1 MGGMCL
7 INTRTRL
14 ASSCSEQIDRTPSKL
29 ILKWCPS
36 QPFEWQRRPNTNAM
50 NFICGTHYHLPRTE
64 KNINL
69 LGKQDLRGRL
79 GQQAWPRPGEQTMY
93 TLEDSPPSPSSF
105 AWSPFPAVQMPSC
118 LCTDCV
124 VTQVPLGFSED
135 IPERELGG
143 FHVLKRM
150 QPVGR
155 QNIFPSP

>member
-79 GQQAWPRPGEQTMY
+79 GQQAWPRPGEQTMFA
-93 TLEDSPPSPSSF
+93 LADSPPGP
-105 AWSPFPAVQMPSC
+105 SPFAGSPFLLWKC
-118 LCTDCV
+118 LAAFAFTGWWPRC
-124 VTQVPLGFSED
+124 LGNLVKVYQK
-135 IPERELGG
+135 RELDG
-143 FHVLKRM
+143 FHVLKGGS
-150 QPVGR
+150 Q
-155 QNIFPSP
+155 